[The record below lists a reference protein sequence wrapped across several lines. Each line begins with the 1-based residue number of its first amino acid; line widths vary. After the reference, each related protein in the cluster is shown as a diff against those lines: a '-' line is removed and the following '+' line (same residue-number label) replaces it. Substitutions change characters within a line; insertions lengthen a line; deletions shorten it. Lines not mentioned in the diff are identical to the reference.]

1 MKHLFALL
9 SVLMLSIGV
18 LMADNIGRDYYDHVV
33 KLYNQGEYEK
43 AKQGFML
50 CLNNFKADVSE
61 RYCNEYIQ
69 LCDKQIAA
77 RRAAALEEKQ
87 ATEHAAAAVRAAHEA
102 KWQKRIN
109 DRLIYVSS
117 DAYIFDTQYSNMHR
131 AIKGYLSDA
140 GFEFT
145 DDPELAYWSVYVTA
159 VAYELNYVEDEG
171 FYRSAVDVCVKIV
184 NEIDKGKIV
193 YENEL
198 PENIGTN
205 IFSYAQAARNAYQ
218 KNVNKRIGE
227 LVVSKIKK

>member
-33 KLYNQGEYEK
+33 KLYNQGEYEQ

-77 RRAAALEEKQ
+77 CRAAW
-87 ATEHAAAAVRAAHEA
+87 AAHEA
-102 KWQKRIN
+102 KRQKRIE
-109 DRLIYVSS
+109 DKLIYVSS
-117 DAYIFDTQYSNMHR
+117 DAYIFDTPYSDMHR

-171 FYRSAVDVCVKIV
+171 FYRSAVNVCVKIV
-184 NEIDKGKIV
+184 NEIDDGKTV
-193 YENEL
+193 YENEI
-198 PENIGTN
+198 PENVGIN

-218 KNVNKRIGE
+218 KEVNKKIGE
-227 LVVSKIKK
+227 LIVSKIKK